1 MPLAIDHNVHLS
13 SKFQKTGKVMGKAR
27 QGHGWQSR
35 EKMLE
40 GTFGFPAQLL
50 LMTTKLLCEVLLSKI
65 SQQ

>member
-1 MPLAIDHNVHLS
+1 
-13 SKFQKTGKVMGKAR
+13 MGKAR

-40 GTFGFPAQLL
+40 GTFGFAAQLL